1 MNGKR
6 ILAVG
11 AHPDDIEFGCGGFL
25 LDAAEQGA
33 NIVMTVLSHG
43 EAGTHGNAG
52 VRKLESQA
60 AANMLGATL
69 EFLPTEGDTRIRATL
84 EITQRLAIRIRRH
97 KPDMVLAPTG
107 HLNQHPDHREVN
119 QIVRDA
125 CRLSRYGK
133 TPGLEDSNPHTA
145 SLVLFYDI
153 SSGGS
158 TSLDPDSIFVDISKH
173 VETWTK
179 LMRWHESQVSDMNYI
194 DLQLS
199 RARVYGIQM
208 GVHSA
213 QRLYSESPLL
223 ASSSADI
230 SVLKGQRF

>member
-25 LDAAEQGA
+25 LDAAAQGA
-33 NIVMTVLSHG
+33 AIVMTVLSHG
-43 EAGTHGNAG
+43 EAGTYGDPAT
-52 VRKLESQA
+52 RKSEAQA
-60 AANMLGATL
+60 AANMLNAKL
-69 EFLPTEGDTRIRATL
+69 EFLPTEGDTCIRATL
-84 EITQRLAIRIRRH
+84 ELTRRMAIRIRRH
-97 KPDMVLAPTG
+97 QPDIVLAPSG

-125 CRLSRYGK
+125 TRLARYGN
-133 TPGLEDSNPHTA
+133 TPGLEDSTPHAA

-153 SSGGS
+153 SSGGAANADS
-158 TSLDPDSIFVDISKH
+158 YSIFVDIS
-173 VETWTK
+173 
-179 LMRWHESQVSDMNYI
+179 SQVEAWTELMKCHATQVANMDYI

-199 RARVYGIQM
+199 RARVNGIQV
-208 GVHSA
+208 GVYSA

-223 ASSSADI
+223 ASSVTDL
-230 SVLKGQRF
+230 SVLRSQRF

>member
-25 LDAAEQGA
+25 VAAAEQGA
-33 NIVMTVLSHG
+33 AIVMTVLSLG
-43 EAGTHGNAG
+43 EAGTHGDPAT
-52 VRKLESQA
+52 RKTEAQA
-60 AANMLGATL
+60 AANMLDAKL
-69 EFLPTEGDTRIRATL
+69 EFLPTEGDTCIRATL
-84 EITQRLAIRIRRH
+84 EVTRRMAIRIRRH
-97 KPDMVLAPTG
+97 QPDLVLAPSG

-125 CRLSRYGK
+125 TRLARYGR
-133 TPGLEDSNPHTA
+133 TPGLEDSIPHAA

-158 TSLDPDSIFVDISKH
+158 ANTHSNSIDVDISNQ
-173 VETWTK
+173 VETWTQ
-179 LMRWHESQVSDMNYI
+179 LMKCHATQVANMDYV
-194 DLQLS
+194 DLQLAKA
-199 RARVYGIQM
+199 RANGIQM

-213 QRLYSESPLL
+213 QRLHSESPLL
-223 ASSSADI
+223 AVSAADL
-230 SVLKGQRF
+230 SVLRSQRF